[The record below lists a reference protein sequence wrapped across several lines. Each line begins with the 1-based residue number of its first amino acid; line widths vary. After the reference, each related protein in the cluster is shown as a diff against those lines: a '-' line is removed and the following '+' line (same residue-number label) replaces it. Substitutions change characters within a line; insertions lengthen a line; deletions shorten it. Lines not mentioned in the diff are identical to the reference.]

1 MKKRIKV
8 LVARILATFSH
19 HDCWSQCKHFSTNV
33 YFQWL
38 NTNPGTIGVVVL
50 FFHLL
55 LSLYIFFSYNFFFF
69 FFHSI
74 DFLNCLFECILS
86 YVFTVSCNLYKKN
99 HSQKEKKKERVAVKY
114 LLLLKVCSVSLLPSL
129 YRMKFPPKNNKKSDL
144 IGFLYEIGHQAFL
157 LLVRLS

>member
-50 FFHLL
+50 FFLFVTVII
-55 LSLYIFFSYNFFFF
+55 YFFFLIYIYI

-74 DFLNCLFECILS
+74 NFLNCLFECILS

-99 HSQKEKKKERVAVKY
+99 HSQKEKKKKE
-114 LLLLKVCSVSLLPSL
+114 LQLSICCCLKFVL
-129 YRMKFPPKNNKKSDL
+129 YPFYRPF
-144 IGFLYEIGHQAFL
+144 IE
-157 LLVRLS
+157 